1 MQSST
6 NITLLLSTLF
16 LWVTDVQSFSFIGRA
31 SNIHSCFVPA
41 PSIRTS
47 SQSTNIYPNNL
58 ITLCSS
64 QAAGDEQESV
74 EEVSAET
81 EAVEDEEEEQE
92 SIEEVDPEVKA
103 LKDEIAELESTLKQK
118 NRDLNQSERMA
129 DEYTQS
135 GYARKVAEMEE
146 LRKRRKASNVDSK
159 STAEASVVQEFLP
172 VLDRLQSLNEEYTN
186 DEFAKKYSAL
196 AWDFNNALKELGME
210 QFAICEGDV
219 IDKRR
224 MEVVEE
230 EYSAAIVKGSV
241 IKPITMGY
249 ELKGNVIRLAQVVGS
264 LGVEEEESASEES
277 EG

>member
-1 MQSST
+1 
-6 NITLLLSTLF
+6 
-16 LWVTDVQSFSFIGRA
+16 
-31 SNIHSCFVPA
+31 
-41 PSIRTS
+41 
-47 SQSTNIYPNNL
+47 
-58 ITLCSS
+58 LCSS

-74 EEVSAET
+74 EEVNAET
-81 EAVEDEEEEQE
+81 EVVEDEEEESVE
-92 SIEEVDPEVKA
+92 EEVDPEVKA

-129 DEYTQS
+129 DEYTQA

-146 LRKRRKASNVDSK
+146 LRKRRKASNVDSR

-172 VLDRLQSLNEEYTN
+172 VLDRLQSLNEEYAN

-196 AWDFNNALKELGME
+196 AWDFNNALKELGLE
-210 QFAICEGDV
+210 QFTIYEGDV

-230 EYSAAIVKGSV
+230 EYSTTIAKGSV
-241 IKPITMGY
+241 VKPITMGH

-264 LGVEEEESASEES
+264 LGVEGEESVEEDSEES
-277 EG
+277 EGAPDMDEASG